1 MYARR
6 AFDAQACRLITEQ
19 ICLILKQLEVSRELM
34 MHELLESRQA
44 HAALITIAEPA
55 AELRQFRRIL
65 FAVFPAVAELF
76 QDRPLCASE
85 LAQI

>member
-1 MYARR
+1 
-6 AFDAQACRLITEQ
+6 
-19 ICLILKQLEVSRELM
+19 M
-34 MHELLESRQA
+34 MHELLESLESR
-44 HAALITIAEPA
+44 AALIAISEPA

-65 FAVFPAVAELF
+65 LPVFSAVAELF

>member
-1 MYARR
+1 
-6 AFDAQACRLITEQ
+6 
-19 ICLILKQLEVSRELM
+19 M
-34 MHELLESRQA
+34 MHELLEPLESR
-44 HAALITIAEPA
+44 AALITVAEVA

-76 QDRPLCASE
+76 QNRPLRASE

>member
-1 MYARR
+1 
-6 AFDAQACRLITEQ
+6 
-19 ICLILKQLEVSRELM
+19 M

-44 HAALITIAEPA
+44 HAALLAIAEAA

-76 QDRPLCASE
+76 QNRPLRASE